1 MIISF
6 KHKGLELFFMKNDS
20 RLLNAKHVN
29 KLSSLMETQRCQT
42 KAPTHPA
49 ALLREIV
56 LPELGMTQTELAKY
70 LGISRYAIS
79 EIIHERKPIN
89 PDMALRLGQFFGN
102 GARLWLNM
110 QQTYD
115 LWHTEKNKRSE
126 YQKIPQC
133 AVAFQSS

>member
-1 MIISF
+1 
-6 KHKGLELFFMKNDS
+6 
-20 RLLNAKHVN
+20 
-29 KLSSLMETQRCQT
+29 METQRTQT
-42 KAPTHPA
+42 KAPTHPG

-56 LPELGMTQTELAKY
+56 LPELEITQTELAKC

-89 PDMALRLGQFFGN
+89 PDMALRLGQFLGN

-115 LWHTEKNKRSE
+115 LWQLEKSKRSE
-126 YQKIPQC
+126 YQKIQQC
-133 AVAFQSS
+133 AVAFQ